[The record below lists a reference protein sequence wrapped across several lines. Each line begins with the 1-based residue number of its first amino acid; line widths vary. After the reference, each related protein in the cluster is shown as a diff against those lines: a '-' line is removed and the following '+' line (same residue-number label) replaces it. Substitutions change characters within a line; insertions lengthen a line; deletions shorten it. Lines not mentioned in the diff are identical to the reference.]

1 MAKKYI
7 GIDIGGTKIHLGIV
21 SGNQILK
28 EIQFPTPA
36 HLPEKEIIEQLFEY
50 IDSLFS
56 EDITGFGIGV
66 PGLVDEN
73 EGIIY
78 DLWNIP
84 SWKKVAL
91 KDILEKKYSRPAKIT
106 NDANTFALGEKY
118 YGKGQ
123 NYKNLVAVSLGTGFG
138 TGIIANHQLY
148 SGTLSGAGELGD
160 IPYQDKTIED
170 YCSGKFFSG
179 VYAEE
184 GKKLFH
190 KAEADDLEALK
201 IFENYGRHLGNALKI
216 ILYTLAPEAIFLGGS
231 ISRSFPYFEKSM
243 WESIHSFPFKKVTQ
257 NLIVEVS
264 EIENIALLGA
274 VSLFEN
280 SKMKEY

>member
-21 SGNQILK
+21 SGSQLLK

-36 HLPEKEIIEQLFEY
+36 HLPEKEIIDQLCKE
-50 IDSLFS
+50 IDTIFA
-56 EDITGFGIGV
+56 EDIAGFGIGV

-73 EGIIY
+73 SGIIY

-84 SWKKVAL
+84 SWKEVAL
-91 KDILEKKYSRPAKIT
+91 KDFLEKKYDRPVKIT

-123 NYKNLVAVSLGTGFG
+123 NYKNLVTVSLGTGFG

-160 IPYQDKTIED
+160 IPYLDKTIED
-170 YCSGKFFSG
+170 YCSGKFFST
-179 VYAEE
+179 VYSED
-184 GKKLFH
+184 GKSLFQ
-190 KAEADDLEALK
+190 KAEAGDEKALK
-201 IFENYGRHLGNALKI
+201 IFEDFGNHVGNAFKV
-216 ILYTLAPEAIFLGGS
+216 ILYTLAPEAIFIGGS

-243 WESIHSFPFKKVTQ
+243 WEAVHTFPFKKIIE
-257 NLIVEVS
+257 NLIIEVS
-264 EIENIALLGA
+264 EIDNIALLGA

-280 SKMKEY
+280 SKIKEY